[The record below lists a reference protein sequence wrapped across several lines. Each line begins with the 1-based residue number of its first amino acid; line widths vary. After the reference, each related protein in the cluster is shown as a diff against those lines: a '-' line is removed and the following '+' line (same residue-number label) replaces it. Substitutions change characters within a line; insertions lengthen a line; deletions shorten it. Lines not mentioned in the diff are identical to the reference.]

1 MPSLGE
7 TCHRVTVAMGHEHD
21 GVLQSTSAVPASSDK
36 SKQSIEQLD
45 GKGLKQ
51 AVSNRP

>member
-1 MPSLGE
+1 
-7 TCHRVTVAMGHEHD
+7 V
-21 GVLQSTSAVPASSDK
+21 VLQSTSAVPASSDK